1 MPSALTTY
9 KTRFLLVK
17 RDLGNVFTV
26 LVILF
31 VCVIWI
37 ADHASTCKLFS
48 FDDIT
53 MSIQQ
58 DKRTEEGNFD
68 QTPTSITV
76 RGWFYFLGLG
86 FIDCVSDDFH
96 PPGPCKFTQELID
109 HGMECF
115 SSKWFLIHADM
126 PRCSE
131 SDGRRISHHDPS
143 ARVAGAERWQVT

>member
-9 KTRFLLVK
+9 KTQFLLVK
-17 RDLGNVFTV
+17 RHLGNVFTV

-76 RGWFYFLGLG
+76 RSWFYFLGLG
-86 FIDCVSDDFH
+86 FIDCVSDYVH

-115 SSKWFLIHADM
+115 SSKGFLIHAVM